1 MGRRRSAYIIL
12 VERSDRKRPLGR
24 PMLRWKDNIEINLQA
39 VGRGGMDLFDLVQDR
54 DRWRVVENVTRN
66 FRVP

>member
-1 MGRRRSAYIIL
+1 
-12 VERSDRKRPLGR
+12 
-24 PMLRWKDNIEINLQA
+24 MLRWKDNIEINLQA